1 MNQEPEKKGWFW
13 QGIVAFAV
21 IAASILFYYLLQ
33 HLGSISSFFGS
44 VLQGL
49 SAIIWG
55 LVLAYLLDPVVAWYE
70 TKLKGIM
77 FRKQPDSPKAP
88 KIIRTT
94 AALLTLLT
102 AVAFLTLLGILVVPE
117 ISRSITGIIKELPS
131 QIDSLITQL
140 EDRTFFD
147 NALLSKVAGEA
158 MLTTLSS
165 LESWIKSDLPSQA
178 NVLFEYFYTSVK
190 GVFSVVFNL
199 VVGLILSVY
208 IAIDKELLIGQVKK
222 LAYVLM
228 PEEKIGGFRQNLR
241 NANNKFSH
249 AIRGKILDSA
259 IIGLICFIVLTL
271 LNLLPWLDFPYPVLL
286 AVIVGITNVV
296 PFFGPFVGGFIT
308 AVLVLFDNPHMVVWY
323 VIWIVIL
330 QQFDCNY
337 LDPHIVGG
345 SIGLRPFWSIF
356 ACLLGSALLGV
367 PGFVIGPPVFAFFS
381 ELLNGWMNGRLVHM
395 GKAEKFGLPEDGMGE
410 KPITPRE
417 PLRVHISNGLEKFR
431 QFVQKH
437 TK

>member
-49 SAIIWG
+49 SSIIWG
-55 LVLAYLLDPVVAWYE
+55 LVLAYLLDPVVGWYE
-70 TKLKGIM
+70 TNLKSVM
-77 FRKQPDSPKAP
+77 FRKHPDSPKAP
-88 KIIRTT
+88 KIIRTA

-158 MLTTLSS
+158 MLTALSS

-199 VVGLILSVY
+199 VIGLILSVY

-241 NANNKFSH
+241 NANSKFSH

-308 AVLVLFDNPHMVVWY
+308 AVLVLFDNPHMVIWY

-381 ELLNGWMNGRLVHM
+381 ERLNGWMNGRLVHM
-395 GKAEKFGLPEDGMGE
+395 GKAEKFGLPEDGRGE
-410 KPITPRE
+410 RLITPRE
-417 PLRVHISNGLEKFR
+417 PLRVHISGALEKFR